1 MELSDQIEWCEI
13 TYQTH
18 NEIVMMMGNDFM
30 VMDRI
35 NHGANLSFSPPCF
48 SMIEMI
54 SLQLQRDQKL
64 QTKIRN
70 PSFPKLPK
78 RIMRHYTKCMFK
90 VNCFHVKHTKFVS
103 NFSIPWCNVS
113 FVMADR
119 LCFTRIHTSVLPSH
133 HSLKKHTTCTIFNK
147 TNKILIA

>member
-1 MELSDQIEWCEI
+1 MYCKNYGGVKLHHEFYDLRHNFPKKICRGQKNVFLNLWSKLLDVMELSDQIEWCEI

-103 NFSIPWCNVS
+103 NFSIP
-113 FVMADR
+113 
-119 LCFTRIHTSVLPSH
+119 
-133 HSLKKHTTCTIFNK
+133 
-147 TNKILIA
+147 